1 MTNSTAPSAAA
12 WPRFVP
18 RFVRRAPRLLET
30 QTLLFTVVL
39 LTTMLLVLLPVV
51 LLIAYS
57 FVESLPNQPLRLG
70 FDAWQ
75 HAVESPLIMGSLVN
89 SILLLLAIHGISLPV
104 AVVIA
109 WVLART
115 DLPFRS
121 GFEFMF
127 WVSFFMPTLS
137 ILMGW
142 ILCLDPEYGLLNKL
156 VELLPFVD
164 KGPFNIFSFW
174 GIVWGH
180 LASHSITVKVMLLT
194 PTFRNIDSSFEEAS
208 EICGAN
214 RITTLIRIMVPAVTP
229 AILAITLIAM
239 IRAMQS
245 FEIEMVL
252 GTPIRLYVYSTL
264 VYSLIGQE
272 PPDFGAASA
281 LATIGLAC
289 LLPLIFAQRWLGLR
303 RQYVSVSGRMKS
315 TPIRLGRWKIPVFLA
330 ISFVVLMLTAIPIV
344 FLVLT
349 SAMKLFGFFD
359 IPQPWTFGHWTTVF
373 ADESFRQ
380 SLINTF
386 QMAGGAALVAVVLFS
401 LVAYFSVRSTFK
413 ARSALDF
420 VSWLPAAVPGVL
432 FSLGLLY
439 VFLEIPL
446 FRPLY
451 GSMVLMIIAA
461 VVGGM
466 TLGTQIFKSAMLQ
479 LSRELEEASTV
490 VGATWLRTFRSVVLP
505 IVIPT
510 VLLVGITIFITSA
523 REIASVALVASAG
536 TKTLSLLQLDYM
548 VQGSYG
554 PAAVIS
560 FIVILMSTGLALA
573 ARALGL
579 RIGLRN

>member
-1 MTNSTAPSAAA
+1 MTGSTASSVTA

-18 RFVRRAPRLLET
+18 RLVRRVPRLVET
-30 QTLLFTVVL
+30 QRVLFTIVL
-39 LTTMLLVLLPVV
+39 LTVLVLVVLPVV

-70 FDAWQ
+70 FEAWR
-75 HAVESPLIMGSLVN
+75 HAVQSPLIMGSLVN
-89 SILLLLAIHGISLPV
+89 SVLLLLAIHGISLPV
-104 AVVIA
+104 AIVVA
-109 WVLART
+109 WILART
-115 DLPFRS
+115 DLPLRN
-121 GFEFMF
+121 GLEFMF
-127 WVSFFMPTLS
+127 WISFFMPTLS
-137 ILMGW
+137 VLMGW
-142 ILCLDPEYGLLNKL
+142 ILCLDPEYGLLNRL
-156 VELLPFVD
+156 FELLPFID

-174 GIVWGH
+174 GIVWAH

-229 AILAITLIAM
+229 AILAILMIAM

-252 GTPIRLYVYSTL
+252 GAPIRFYVYSTQ
-264 VYSLIGQE
+264 VYTLIGQE

-289 LLPLIFAQRWLGLR
+289 LMPLIFAQRWLGLR
-303 RQYVSVSGRMKS
+303 RQYVAVSGRMKS
-315 TPIRLGRWKIPVFLA
+315 QPVRLGRWKIPVFLA
-330 ISFVVLMLTAIPIV
+330 VCSIVLILTAIPMV
-344 FLVLT
+344 FLGLT
-349 SAMKLFGFFD
+349 SIMKLFGFFH
-359 IPQPWTFGHWTTVF
+359 IPEPWTFGHWTTVF
-373 ADESFRQ
+373 ADESFRE
-380 SLINTF
+380 SVINTV
-386 QMAGGAALVAVVLFS
+386 QMSGGAALVAVVLLS

-413 ARSALDF
+413 ARSTLDF

-439 VFLEIPL
+439 AFLEIPL

-461 VVGGM
+461 VVGSM

-479 LSRELEEASTV
+479 LSRELEEASAV
-490 VGATWLRTFRSVVLP
+490 AGATWLRTFRSVVIP
-505 IVIPT
+505 IVVPT

-548 VQGSYG
+548 VQGRYG

-560 FIVILMSTGLALA
+560 FIVILMSTGLAVA
-573 ARALGL
+573 ARAFGL